1 MDKATTKKLTEWKIV
16 AKAVQGDKKATHAA
30 NSFNCLFYTTLPRA
44 TRRGNKKRGSRSAV
58 VDFVSIRTEQVRCV
72 LKDLARGKSLIQR
85 EK

>member
-1 MDKATTKKLTEWKIV
+1 MDEATTKKLTEWKIV

-30 NSFNCLFYTTLPRA
+30 NSFNCLFYTTRRA

-58 VDFVSIRTEQVRCV
+58 VDSVSIRTEQVRCV